1 MGAQA
6 SSFLPERP
14 GAIST
19 RLTSVKPIPVLATSF
34 AAGSIPF
41 TNIAA
46 HRRAGVDLRD
56 VGTGTVSGTSLF
68 RVAGFAPLAVTG
80 VADIAKATV
89 GPLLAGRDRPVLAAA
104 AGAAAIAGHNW
115 SPWLRGAG
123 GRGFA
128 PSLGVL
134 GVNAW
139 PGVPVMLG
147 GLVAGKAVRQ
157 TGLGGF
163 VAQCAL
169 VPVLARTRGWRG
181 ALVGVGVVAPMWA
194 KRLAG
199 NAPPPVRTPAAYVHR
214 LLFDCDRDQPA
225 EAFDR

>member
-1 MGAQA
+1 V
-6 SSFLPERP
+6 R
-14 GAIST
+14 ST
-19 RLTSVKPIPVLATSF
+19 RLAAVKPLAVLATSF
-34 AAGSIPF
+34 LAGSIPF
-41 TNIAA
+41 SNIAA
-46 HRRAGVDLRD
+46 RRRAGVDLRD
-56 VGTGTVSGTSLF
+56 VGTGTVSGTSLY
-68 RVAGFAPLAVTG
+68 RVAGFTPLAASG
-80 VADIAKATV
+80 IADIAKATV
-89 GPLLAGRDRPVLAAA
+89 GPLLAGRDRPVLAAT

-169 VPVLARTRGWRG
+169 VPVLARTHGRRG
-181 ALVGVGVVAPMWA
+181 ALAGAGVVIPMWA

-199 NAPPPVRTPAAYVHR
+199 NAPPAHPSGRVYLRR
-214 LLFDCDRDQPA
+214 LLFDRDGPADDQTDDR
-225 EAFDR
+225 E